1 MLILIGGDHQIGTGN
16 NLNNGLF
23 SYSDNA
29 SLQFDNTFTQAKI
42 MGQANSNTTIE
53 QLRLSDGSFL
63 TNADIN
69 QIVQTMGSV
78 AMHDG
83 ISLNS
88 LDAVKNNTD
97 LMAVL
102 HAAWHH

>member
-1 MLILIGGDHQIGTGN
+1 MVVGFCGSPKGYSFGLSLVSTILPNNVEMLILIGGDHQTGTGN

-29 SLQFDNTFTQAKI
+29 SLQFDNTITQAKI

-63 TNADIN
+63 TNAD
-69 QIVQTMGSV
+69 
-78 AMHDG
+78 
-83 ISLNS
+83 
-88 LDAVKNNTD
+88 
-97 LMAVL
+97 
-102 HAAWHH
+102 